1 MKYLEN
7 WLKNLMNQMK
17 MNGFQIVTELKIFHL
32 RCLDMLSY
40 ISFQYLANIYM
51 LFSLKRL

>member
-1 MKYLEN
+1 MNYLEN

-17 MNGFQIVTELKIFHL
+17 MNGFQIVTESKILHL

-40 ISFQYLANIYM
+40 ISFQY
-51 LFSLKRL
+51 